1 MEMYETEEQQ
11 VEALKRWWKENRN
24 STIAGLLTAIIGIS
38 GFNLWKDHQ
47 QEQKLAAST
56 LYDEVLV
63 AMQQGK
69 YDSVEKLQ
77 QRLAQDYSSSA
88 YAAYASLLLAKS
100 KVTQDDLDGAQV
112 VLQELLKTAG
122 NSEIGHVARIRLVK
136 IMQAKGEFEQGLQ
149 LIAEADTTAEGFA
162 PTYDELTG
170 DLYVALDRLGEA
182 RTAYQ
187 RALRAG
193 LRSPLLQFKLD
204 DITAAEV
211 VASPEPS

>member
-1 MEMYETEEQQ
+1 MEIYETEEQQ
-11 VEALKRWWKENRN
+11 VEALKRWWQENRN
-24 STIAGLLTAIIGIS
+24 STIAGVLTAIIGIG
-38 GFNLWKDHQ
+38 GFNYWKDYQ
-47 QEQKLAAST
+47 QEQKLQASA

-63 AMQQGK
+63 AVQQNRH
-69 YDSVEKLQ
+69 DSVDKLQ
-77 QRLAQDYSSSA
+77 QRLNQDYSSSA
-88 YAAYASLLLAKS
+88 YATYASLLLAKS
-100 KVTQDDLDGAQV
+100 KVTNGDLDGAQT
-112 VLQELLKTAG
+112 VLQEVLKKTG
-122 NSEIGHVARIRLVK
+122 NSEIGHVARIRLIK

-149 LIAEADTTAEGFA
+149 LIAEADTKAEGFA

-211 VASPEPS
+211 VANPEPS